1 MRRVLLAVLYTA
13 LVATANAGAA
23 EIAPEARAQLEAL
36 REGGMK
42 KLMFHSEPQP
52 ASETAFGVPGQP
64 EVSLADYRGKW
75 VVLNFWATWCAP
87 CRKEMPM
94 LSALEDAYGG
104 ERFAVVTLATTRNSP
119 QGIARFF
126 DDIGV
131 ENLPRYQDPDSAVA
145 RDMSVLGLPLTVVL
159 DPEGREVARMRG
171 DADWDSP
178 SARAIVEALLALPAG

>member
-42 KLMFHSEPQP
+42 KLMFHAESLP

-94 LSALEDAYGG
+94 LSALEAAYGG

-131 ENLPRYQDPDSAVA
+131 ENLPLYQDPDSAVA

>member
-1 MRRVLLAVLYTA
+1 
-13 LVATANAGAA
+13 
-23 EIAPEARAQLEAL
+23 
-36 REGGMK
+36 
-42 KLMFHSEPQP
+42 
-52 ASETAFGVPGQP
+52 
-64 EVSLADYRGKW
+64 
-75 VVLNFWATWCAP
+75 
-87 CRKEMPM
+87 M

-178 SARAIVEALLALPAG
+178 SARAIVEALLALPAS

>member
-23 EIAPEARAQLEAL
+23 EIAPETRAQLEAL

-42 KLMFHSEPQP
+42 KLMFHAEPQP
-52 ASETAFGVPGQP
+52 ASETPFGVPGQA

-94 LSALEDAYGG
+94 LSALEAAYGG